1 MVQQL
6 KAVGVNAKPSAAN
19 LQKLLSS
26 LNATGGYEQLMSLLY
41 NATSTVNGYNAD
53 GHYVRAQPLSSST
66 TNYSPSCA
74 AGGCSSAHFQHDVAA
89 LPARDRQVLLAAA
102 HRRQG
107 VAGRRHEHRPASPVA
122 GLWSYLT
129 GRGQVRRRRG
139 RETSF
144 LQSPVLIGALTVLV
158 VIVAVALAYRANT
171 GLPFTP
177 TYNLHVQMRDAS
189 ELQTGDDVN
198 EGGALVGLVSG
209 ITATRDRAGKPV
221 ADVNLKLHKNV
232 EPLPADTR
240 FTARLKGSIGVKY
253 LEIDPVARVGSC
265 ATGRPCPSA
274 RPAPRP
280 ISTRC

>member
-1 MVQQL
+1 M
-6 KAVGVNAKPSAAN
+6 
-19 LQKLLSS
+19 
-26 LNATGGYEQLMSLLY
+26 
-41 NATSTVNGYNAD
+41 
-53 GHYVRAQPLSSST
+53 
-66 TNYSPSCA
+66 
-74 AGGCSSAHFQHDVAA
+74 
-89 LPARDRQVLLAAA
+89 
-102 HRRQG
+102 
-107 VAGRRHEHRPASPVA
+107 
-122 GLWSYLT
+122 
-129 GRGQVRRRRG
+129 RRRRG

-158 VIVAVALAYRANT
+158 VIVAVALAYKANT

-209 ITATRDRAGKPV
+209 VTATRNRAGKPV
-221 ADVNLKLHKNV
+221 ADVDLKLHKNV

-240 FTARLKGSIGVKY
+240 FIARLKGSIGVKY
-253 LEIDPVARVGSC
+253 LEVSPAARGAALPNG
-265 ATGRPCPSA
+265 ATVPSA